1 LKDKINSEQDCYVK
15 ILIVEDNPMNLDL
28 ARDLLELAGY
38 EVIQATTA
46 YDGIM
51 MAQQE
56 TPDLILMD
64 IGLPGMDGLAA
75 TAILKQTEKTRN
87 IPVIVLTA
95 HAMQGDEQ
103 KAMDAGCLAY
113 MSKPIDTRTFA
124 QTITRH
130 LKCKYK
136 GS

>member
-1 LKDKINSEQDCYVK
+1 MK
-15 ILIVEDNPMNLDL
+15 ILIVEDNLMNLDL

-51 MAQQE
+51 TAQQE

-75 TAILKQTEKTRN
+75 TAILKQTTKTRN

-103 KAMDAGCLAY
+103 KALAAGCLAY
-113 MSKPIDTRTFA
+113 MIKPIDTRNFA
-124 QTITRH
+124 QTITRY
-130 LKCKYK
+130 LNGK
-136 GS
+136 